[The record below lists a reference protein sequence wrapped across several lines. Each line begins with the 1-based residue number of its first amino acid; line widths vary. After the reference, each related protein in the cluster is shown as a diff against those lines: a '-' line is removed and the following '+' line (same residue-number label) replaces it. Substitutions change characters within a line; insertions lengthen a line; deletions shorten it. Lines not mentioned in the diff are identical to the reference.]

1 MCGSNTHFHILNKFT
16 HISIHFFIYIY
27 IKNTKKYITQ
37 TLLPNGLR
45 NESLPLS
52 ICELIGPSFNLTRKS
67 NYLIGWNWN
76 PPIQKNPSFQ
86 ALIYT
91 NNQKPLPKPSLTF
104 SFFLSL
110 SHFLFKNLCLSDSN
124 PKKMPLGER
133 SGDKESRYCG
143 VETEFNDDMPQL
155 LSHNL
160 ASAGFDF
167 VVATLVRIIAHFLF
181 QSFRFKVL
189 CVFCVMVAN

>member
-1 MCGSNTHFHILNKFT
+1 M
-16 HISIHFFIYIY
+16 
-27 IKNTKKYITQ
+27 
-37 TLLPNGLR
+37 
-45 NESLPLS
+45 PLS
-52 ICELIGPSFNLTRKS
+52 IWELIGPSFNPTRKS
-67 NYLIGWNWN
+67 DYQIGWNWN

-91 NNQKPLPKPSLTF
+91 TNQKPLPKPSLTF
-104 SFFLSL
+104 SFFLSFFLSL
-110 SHFLFKNLCLSDSN
+110 SHFLFKNLCVSGSN

-155 LSHNL
+155 LSHSL
-160 ASAGFDF
+160 SSAGFDF

-181 QSFRFKVL
+181 QSFRFEVL
-189 CVFCVMVAN
+189 CMFCVMVAN

>member
-1 MCGSNTHFHILNKFT
+1 
-16 HISIHFFIYIY
+16 
-27 IKNTKKYITQ
+27 
-37 TLLPNGLR
+37 
-45 NESLPLS
+45 
-52 ICELIGPSFNLTRKS
+52 
-67 NYLIGWNWN
+67 
-76 PPIQKNPSFQ
+76 
-86 ALIYT
+86 
-91 NNQKPLPKPSLTF
+91 
-104 SFFLSL
+104 
-110 SHFLFKNLCLSDSN
+110 
-124 PKKMPLGER
+124 MPLGER

-181 QSFRFKVL
+181 QSFRFEVL